1 MSHGVGKRRHKRI
14 PAALPVRLWGMDANG
29 RPFIEVST
37 TENVSRTGASLK
49 RLPTKLSQG
58 DIVGLRC
65 SEKKYRFRVVWTG
78 KIGTPDE
85 GRVGLQS
92 LEPGKWIWDGLH
104 LPADDADVYTLS
116 TVPEQRQLKRV
127 RCLISA
133 EIVASAAVRATQR
146 ILAFATNISVG
157 GCYISTP
164 YPIPAET
171 TVSVALW
178 LDEQHKVWTD
188 GVIVSSH
195 PQIGVG
201 VKFLSVTRRT
211 AEAIEHGWSTF
222 CKTVRAERGN
232 KCEVCGVPE
241 PTKEEKALLT
251 RKERQKRELHLHH
264 VKKLKTHRHLRFE
277 RSNVVV
283 CCVECHKELDKTA
296 IA

>member
-1 MSHGVGKRRHKRI
+1 MSRGFGKRRHKRI

-37 TENVSRTGASLK
+37 TENVSRTGASLA
-49 RLPTKLSQG
+49 RVPTKLSLG

-65 SEKKYRFRVVWTG
+65 SEKKYQFRVVWTG
-78 KIGTPDE
+78 KEGTADE

-104 LPADDADVYTLS
+104 LPADDTDIYTLS
-116 TVPEQRQLKRV
+116 TAPERRRLKRV
-127 RCLISA
+127 RCFISA
-133 EIVASAAVRATQR
+133 EIVANAAARATHR

-164 YPIPAET
+164 YPIAAET

-195 PQIGVG
+195 PQIGAG

-211 AEAIEHGWSTF
+211 AEAIERCMELL
-222 CKTVRAERGN
+222 CKSEDLTETV
-232 KCEVCGVPE
+232 
-241 PTKEEKALLT
+241 
-251 RKERQKRELHLHH
+251 Q
-264 VKKLKTHRHLRFE
+264 
-277 RSNVVV
+277 
-283 CCVECHKELDKTA
+283 
-296 IA
+296 